1 MRTVTLTKETTKD
14 ILENLLKRSPNQYGS
29 YETAVREILAK
40 IQEEGDGALF
50 AYTKKFDRAEIT
62 EQNVRVTDEEIREA
76 YETVDPAL
84 VDVIRKSLVNIRNY
98 HEKAEAEQL
107 VYFL

>member
-40 IQEEGDGALF
+40 IQEEGDGALLH
-50 AYTKKFDRAEIT
+50 TRRNLT
-62 EQNVRVTDEEIREA
+62 G
-76 YETVDPAL
+76 
-84 VDVIRKSLVNIRNY
+84 RKSQNRMYGLRMRKSAKPMRLWIR
-98 HEKAEAEQL
+98 L
-107 VYFL
+107 LWM